1 MELKIFSLTL
11 MLLALLTRWAM
22 SEVIDADATDIDS
35 DAGIE
40 LNVPAM
46 NDTDLDAANL
56 EPAMSVQF
64 CSGKCKTG
72 IDRCLVYCDHNM
84 EATTWA
90 CNKITPCRKDNA
102 ECMKLANNDAVC
114 H

>member
-1 MELKIFSLTL
+1 MKLNIFPLTL
-11 MLLALLTRWAM
+11 MLLALLIQGAM
-22 SEVIDADATDIDS
+22 SKVIDADANIDS

-40 LNVPAM
+40 PNVPAM

-56 EPAMSVQF
+56 EPAMSVQV

-90 CNKITPCRKDNA
+90 CNKITPCRKDITPNA
-102 ECMKLANNDAVC
+102 
-114 H
+114 